1 MAVLKEACYSPGP
14 FSTNAMPST
23 LEKQPN
29 CITALSIEIPAE
41 RVGQEREKIVQQ
53 YVRFAQM
60 PGYRAG
66 KAPRPVVEAKFKSKI
81 SEELHS
87 NLVSAGISD
96 AIKEHGLR
104 VLTVAGVSDVKLEKG
119 GPLTYSAQV
128 VTAPEFELPNYKKL
142 EIRAPENKIEEAD
155 IDRALE
161 EVRNRLADFEDVT
174 DRALAMDDFAVLDV
188 AGRVDGQP
196 LSEVVSQANVA
207 RDLGGRENFWI
218 KLGPGNFLPGF
229 CEALVGMQAGETREV
244 PIELDMEFPIK
255 DLAARRIDYTVKLR
269 EIKRQVLPEMNDEF
283 ADKVVSG
290 KTLAELRDLVRE
302 DLSRQKTEMIEQGKR
317 RQIIAQLT
325 SGVDFELPQHLI
337 RNQTQRIASE
347 IVQENQQRGVSDDE
361 IVKNQGEI
369 ATNSAAAARERLKT
383 AFLLVRIAE
392 AEGIKITQDE
402 VTERVTAMAVRYRT
416 SYDKMLKD
424 LQENDALSGIEE
436 EILIGK
442 TLAALTADATVLPLE
457 ESAPQPA

>member
-1 MAVLKEACYSPGP
+1 
-14 FSTNAMPST
+14 MPST
-23 LEKQPN
+23 LDKQPH

-53 YVRFAQM
+53 YVRFAQL

-66 KAPRPVVEAKFKSKI
+66 KAPRPVVEAKFKGKI

-87 NLVSAGISD
+87 NLVSAGISE
-96 AIKEHGLR
+96 AIKEHSLR
-104 VLTVAGVSDVKLEKG
+104 VLTVAEVNDVKLEKD
-119 GPLTYSAQV
+119 GPLTYSAKV

-161 EVRNRLADFEDVT
+161 EVRTRLADFEDVT
-174 DRALAMDDFAVLDV
+174 GRALAMDDFAVLDL
-188 AGRVDGQP
+188 AGRIDGQP
-196 LSEVVSQANVA
+196 LSEVVSQPNVA

-229 CEALVGMQAGETREV
+229 CEAIVGMEAGETREV

-269 EIKRQVLPEMNDEF
+269 EIKNQVLPEVNDEF
-283 ADKVVSG
+283 AEKVVPG
-290 KTLAELRDLVRE
+290 KTLAELRELVRE
-302 DLSRQKTEMIEQGKR
+302 DLTRQKTEMIEQGKR
-317 RQIIAQLT
+317 RQIIAHLNAA
-325 SGVDFELPQHLI
+325 VEFELPQHLV

-369 ATNSAAAARERLKT
+369 ATNSASAARERLKT

-392 AEGIKITQDE
+392 AEGIKVTPDE
-402 VTERVTAMAVRYRT
+402 LKERITAMAVRYRT

-424 LQENDALSGIEE
+424 LQENDALSGLEE
-436 EILIGK
+436 EVLIAK